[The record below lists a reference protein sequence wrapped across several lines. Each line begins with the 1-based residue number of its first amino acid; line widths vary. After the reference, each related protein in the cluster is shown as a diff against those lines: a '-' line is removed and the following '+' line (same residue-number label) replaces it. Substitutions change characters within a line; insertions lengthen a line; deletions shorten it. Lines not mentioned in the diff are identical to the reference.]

1 MSDKKFNVGDVVQS
15 TKCPTLIGVVE
26 EVPYEDKDIILVET
40 NGRRVMSPAA
50 YWRVIRDLKRTEID

>member
-26 EVPYEDKDIILVET
+26 EVSPTRDGTIMV
-40 NGRRVMSPAA
+40 RVNDRNVFSLAA
-50 YWRVIRDLKRTEID
+50 YWRRIKDLKV